1 MEGLLP
7 DNFCPKAFKNVTQ
20 GVVVP
25 LGNAPGLKN
34 ETRPTHKSPPV
45 ISVIEIGYFC
55 PKPRKGKN

>member
-1 MEGLLP
+1 MEDFLP

-45 ISVIEIGYFC
+45 ISVIEIALSC
-55 PKPRKGKN
+55 A